1 MGYFGNFGAGSGTG
15 GVGGFGAGST
25 PTLWSIL
32 SSLIPGASTVGQGA
46 MGMGGDLHSWL
57 SSLMAGAPAP
67 AMQPGSGSQMMFPSN
82 PYTGQS
88 YPPVGASPA
97 VNPPGSMQLNPG
109 GTPATATPVGGQPAA
124 PSVGD
129 MGPNYNW
136 GSLAGGAQH
145 GNSNQIGQ
153 QMVMSQPTGLAPSV
167 VQAMMDTLQRGAAY
181 HQMLL
186 GS

>member
-1 MGYFGNFGAGSGTG
+1 MGYFGN
-15 GVGGFGAGST
+15 FGAGST

-32 SSLIPGASTVGQGA
+32 SSLIPGASTIGQGA
-46 MGMGGDLHSWL
+46 MGVGMGVGNDLHSWL

-82 PYTGQS
+82 LYTGQS

-136 GSLAGGAQH
+136 GGIAGGGQH

-181 HQMLL
+181 RAALL